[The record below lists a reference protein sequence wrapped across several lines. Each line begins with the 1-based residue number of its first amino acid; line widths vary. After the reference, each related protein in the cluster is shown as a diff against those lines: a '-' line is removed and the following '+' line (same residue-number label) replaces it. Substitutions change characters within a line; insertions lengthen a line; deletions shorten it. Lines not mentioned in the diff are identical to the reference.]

1 MNGRLLRALMAAGF
15 TLVVTALPAVADA
28 QRQQTPGPDTKR
40 VLVTTFRGDVEGGV
54 RAANEIRDR
63 IASEFNIRTLMPTSK
78 KIIDTTL
85 VNSGYKPDSALS
97 PNDIKEL
104 AKIVRGDEVIDGTV
118 QKTAT
123 GYRLNARLF
132 LPRNDGLSQPLVT
145 NLETNNLGDAAKAVV
160 SEYDRARQQ
169 IPDNQACEN
178 GIRDKTPA
186 VAISAARKGI
196 ATYAK
201 ATIARLCLGRA
212 YAAMKS
218 TADSAGPWKD
228 SVIAITKVVIDLDK
242 VSRLAYQLQIDAY
255 KQMHDTTNLVPALI
269 GYMASDPT
277 NATLREQVII
287 EVIQLGMA
295 SRAVP
300 IARSLVDENPGDP
313 GYLKLNWQ
321 VLHAAKN
328 YKEAVAAGVAYAAAD
343 TAAADSSYFDRQI
356 ADLLADSAFAKVAEL
371 AGAAAARYPR
381 TTQYLLVKAQNE
393 RRAGQ
398 LPAAKATLE
407 SALVIDPTVN
417 GASYLLAQI
426 ASDMGSAADAIKY
439 AQADVATNPANKE
452 RAATLLLS
460 MGKKAYD
467 VGNASK
473 KAEDFRKA
481 LPFLRAS
488 DEIAPSANAKFLLGV
503 SAYQALAGS
512 SDALRTSRSCD
523 DFKAANDLLTI
534 VNINMPMGGSVD
546 ANTAKLVLGGAAQFE
561 AFIEGSMKKHC
572 K

>member
-201 ATIARLCLGRA
+201 ATIARLCLGSA

-481 LPFLRAS
+481 LPFLKAS

>member
-201 ATIARLCLGRA
+201 ATIARLCLGSA

-439 AQADVATNPANKE
+439 AQADVATNPANKD

-481 LPFLRAS
+481 LPFLKAS